1 MHGTENNVASCDC
14 RDGLLTHCCPD
25 VHVLLA
31 MICRD
36 VGPRDGDHVL
46 FFGHESKRPKDKEDL
61 IRFDPE
67 KQATT
72 GVTVAIHMSD
82 EDANIW
88 ARTFDIAIV
97 LEVLD
102 PCPDNSYSC
111 RHLHVQY
118 YKCLGV
124 QPDCPTTSKK
134 FRSEKV

>member
-1 MHGTENNVASCDC
+1 M
-14 RDGLLTHCCPD
+14 LL
-25 VHVLLA
+25 VLN
-31 MICRD
+31 CRD

-46 FFGHESKRPKDKEDL
+46 YFGHDSKRPKGREDL

-67 KQATT
+67 KQAIA
-72 GVTVAIHMSD
+72 GVTIAIHMSD

-102 PCPDNSYSC
+102 PNPDNSYSC
-111 RHLHVQY
+111 RHLQVQY

-124 QPDCPTTSKK
+124 VPDCPTTSKK
-134 FRSEKV
+134 FWSEQV